1 MDLFNKT
8 PHLCGGKT
16 ISESPHFHFSY
27 KYHLE
32 IMATKKQPA
41 KTSKTVETA
50 VPVATPVTKTATTTK
65 TATPVA
71 ANKAASPAKIA
82 TPASPKTASPAK
94 TAAPA
99 AKAVKATAPAN
110 AAKADAPVAKK
121 AVAKTEV
128 PAVNTSKVTFVLP
141 KEAVEN
147 AETVAVLGDF
157 NNWQGGIVLTKQKD
171 GSFKAAVEL
180 EKGRSYEY
188 RFLINGEKWENDWAA
203 EAYAPT
209 PFGAYNSVVT
219 A

>member
-1 MDLFNKT
+1 
-8 PHLCGGKT
+8 
-16 ISESPHFHFSY
+16 
-27 KYHLE
+27 
-32 IMATKKQPA
+32 MATKKQPA
-41 KTSKTVETA
+41 KTEKTVKT
-50 VPVATPVTKTATTTK
+50 VAPA
-65 TATPVA
+65 ATPVA
-71 ANKAASPAKIA
+71 KTAAPVAA
-82 TPASPKTASPAK
+82 TKKASPAK

-99 AKAVKATAPAN
+99 ATKTVQATAPAVKPVKVSAPVVAEKAVKAA
-110 AAKADAPVAKK
+110 APVVKK
-121 AVAKTEV
+121 APVKAEV
-128 PAVNTSKVTFVLP
+128 PAVKMSKVTFVLP

-157 NNWQGGIVLTKQKD
+157 NNWQEGIVLAKQKD